1 MLLTY
6 MYPNVV
12 HLIDQFITKTA
23 GAAFTDKGE
32 KDEVKVY
39 VSSHKKQIKSKT

>member
-12 HLIDQFITKTA
+12 HLIDQFITQTA

-39 VSSHKKQIKSKT
+39 ICKLSQKADKK